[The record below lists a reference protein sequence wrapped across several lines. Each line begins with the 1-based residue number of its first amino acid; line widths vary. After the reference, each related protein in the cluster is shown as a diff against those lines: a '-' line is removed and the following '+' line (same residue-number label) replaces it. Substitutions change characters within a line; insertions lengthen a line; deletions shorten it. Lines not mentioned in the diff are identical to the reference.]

1 MPFSVA
7 TWNVERPSVRSWK
20 KLPAIRGRIA
30 AVNADVWVLTESR
43 TSIAPGDDYLGIH
56 SPPHPPRRSDPDER
70 WVSIWSR
77 LPMERVSVRPSL
89 WSATALID
97 TDLGR
102 VLVHGVVLPFH
113 AEPNPDGGPV
123 LAWSEFR
130 KELARQATDW
140 GDLRRM
146 YPDAPVVVAG
156 DLNQNLDGARWYG
169 TVETRGLLRLALDGA
184 GLTCLTTEDA
194 VLSGQLKFDH
204 LVDHICVSPGLSESS
219 TVEIW
224 ERVSFD
230 GVRMSDHAGV
240 AARFR
245 ANGAG

>member
-1 MPFSVA
+1 
-7 TWNVERPSVRSWK
+7 
-20 KLPAIRGRIA
+20 
-30 AVNADVWVLTESR
+30 
-43 TSIAPGDDYLGIH
+43 
-56 SPPHPPRRSDPDER
+56 
-70 WVSIWSR
+70 
-77 LPMERVSVRPSL
+77 MERVSVRPSL